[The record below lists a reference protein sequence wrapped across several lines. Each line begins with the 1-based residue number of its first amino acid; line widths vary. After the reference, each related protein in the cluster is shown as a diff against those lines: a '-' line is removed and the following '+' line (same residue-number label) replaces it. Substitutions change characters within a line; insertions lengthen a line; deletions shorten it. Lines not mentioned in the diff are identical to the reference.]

1 MDIFTDLTVMKIR
14 SLGIVMGLLFHSMV
28 TNGYN
33 MKSME
38 NSGEKLFQN
47 SFFKKK
53 KKAPTLFSTDLDM
66 IYIVLNH
73 FMRKAIRC
81 YYGRCK

>member
-1 MDIFTDLTVMKIR
+1 MDIFTNLTVMKIR

-38 NSGEKLFQN
+38 NSGEKLFKIFVDKMNNLYNLHQY
-47 SFFKKK
+47 SF
-53 KKAPTLFSTDLDM
+53 LL
-66 IYIVLNH
+66 IWI
-73 FMRKAIRC
+73 
-81 YYGRCK
+81 